1 MTPPPGS
8 PGDDWHPH
16 VFRMPDWVEPVLIV
30 SILFTSMYL
39 TRAKDY
45 SLFGSN
51 KNPTYSPIV
60 GSPNSLSPRSSLES
74 DPVFGRSPNQERQSK
89 TRRVFGIWTVRTPNS
104 SRFARHPHSRL
115 LQKFPFLVE
124 MFYWALQFFF
134 YRLTAF
140 TAAVYYGGSKQMWD
154 IAQTHALAIL
164 ELETYTFGRTE
175 LKGTQRWTEWNV
187 QQWFLVGAKAGDFRG
202 AFLTILNRSYA
213 LIHIPGTVGF
223 IAFYYYM
230 SPTFSRF
237 AIARRTMTLCNL
249 FAFVVFIFYPCMPP
263 RLLPP
268 EYGFIDTVNGEDA
281 TSVWMSGNFV
291 NRLAA
296 MPSMHFGYSFCIG
309 CVFIYES
316 AALSGIK
323 EIYRRYGKT
332 RTQSST
338 WLPLPDEENVSGSE
352 TESTLLAQPE
362 ETGSTSERS
371 TRSRIIFFCVG
382 VWYPCWVLLTIV
394 ATANHYFM
402 DAMVAS
408 LVVVVAF
415 ACNRILMNFLP
426 LEDLL
431 LWAWRLEKPVPTTG
445 MRRRRPL

>member
-1 MTPPPGS
+1 M
-8 PGDDWHPH
+8 
-16 VFRMPDWVEPVLIV
+16 
-30 SILFTSMYL
+30 
-39 TRAKDY
+39 ACY
-45 SLFGSN
+45 S
-51 KNPTYSPIV
+51 
-60 GSPNSLSPRSSLES
+60 
-74 DPVFGRSPNQERQSK
+74 
-89 TRRVFGIWTVRTPNS
+89 
-104 SRFARHPHSRL
+104 
-115 LQKFPFLVE
+115 
-124 MFYWALQFFF
+124 
-134 YRLTAF
+134 
-140 TAAVYYGGSKQMWD
+140 
-154 IAQTHALAIL
+154 
-164 ELETYTFGRTE
+164 
-175 LKGTQRWTEWNV
+175 
-187 QQWFLVGAKAGDFRG
+187 
-202 AFLTILNRSYA
+202 
-213 LIHIPGTVGF
+213 F

-316 AALSGIK
+316 AALSGVK

-332 RTQSST
+332 RTQSAT
-338 WLPLPDEENVSGSE
+338 WLPLPDEESAASSSE
-352 TESTLLAQPE
+352 TGSNLLAQPE
-362 ETGSTSERS
+362 DNGSSSERS
-371 TRSRIIFFCVG
+371 IGARIAFFCVG

-402 DAMVAS
+402 DAMVAV
-408 LVVVVAF
+408 LVVMMAF
-415 ACNRILMNFLP
+415 LCNRVLMNFLP

-445 MRRRRPL
+445 MRRRRPLQQSAVY